1 MIASKLVVLALV
13 VLSAIAAADSFRG
26 DGEER
31 ALPRETTTARTTT
44 HALVGPAPEYVAA
57 GARMRTRIDRNGT
70 EFLTE
75 AQIDA
80 AFPAPLE
87 GLPFDIAHTA
97 VAPDG
102 TLALA
107 VYKLPPTGPIR
118 AAVEL
123 WRGRELVNAFNVPTG
138 TFGGGLGFT
147 SDGRHI
153 ATVTPDGRTAVLF
166 SRAGER
172 VGRIPVTSW

>member
-1 MIASKLVVLALV
+1 MTSRFV
-13 VLSAIAAADSFRG
+13 VLSVLVLAAVAAADSFRA
-26 DGEER
+26 EPNER
-31 ALPRETTTARTTT
+31 FIPAERTQSQR
-44 HALVGPAPEYVAA
+44 LVANPAPEYVAEGDA
-57 GARMRTRIDRNGT
+57 MRTHVSRRGREYLSAAD
-70 EFLTE
+70 
-75 AQIDA
+75 IDA

-87 GLPFDIAHTA
+87 GLPFDVAHLA

-107 VYKLPPTGPIR
+107 VYKLPATGPIR

-123 WRGRELVNAFNVPTG
+123 WRRGELVNAFVVPTG
-138 TFGGGLGFT
+138 TFGGGLGFAL
-147 SDGRHI
+147 DGRLV
-153 ATVTPDGRTAVLF
+153 ATVTPDGLTAVLF

>member
-1 MIASKLVVLALV
+1 MTSRLVILGVLVLAAV
-13 VLSAIAAADSFRG
+13 AAADSFRG
-26 DGEER
+26 DPKDRPLSSG
-31 ALPRETTTARTTT
+31 RTEGQR
-44 HALVGPAPEYVAA
+44 LVGNPVPEYVAS
-57 GARMRTRIDRNGT
+57 GESTRTRITRRGR
-70 EFLTE
+70 EYLTA

-87 GLPFDIAHTA
+87 GVPFDVAHLA

-107 VYKLPPTGPIR
+107 VYKLPATGPIR

-123 WRGRELVNAFNVPTG
+123 WREGELLSAFIVPTG

-147 SDGRHI
+147 ADGRAV
-153 ATVTPDGRTAVLF
+153 ATVTPDGNSAVLF
-166 SRAGER
+166 SREGER

>member
-1 MIASKLVVLALV
+1 MIASRLVVLGLV
-13 VLSAIAAADSFRG
+13 VLSAVAAADSFRG
-26 DGEER
+26 EGVER
-31 ALPRETTTARTTT
+31 TVSPERTTT
-44 HALVGPAPEYVAA
+44 HELVGPAPEYVAD
-57 GARMRTRIDRNGT
+57 GVGTRTRIDRNGR

-80 AFPAPLE
+80 AFPAPLD

-138 TFGGGLGFT
+138 AFGGGLGFT
-147 SDGRHI
+147 ADGRNV

>member
-1 MIASKLVVLALV
+1 MASRLIVLGVLVLMAV
-13 VLSAIAAADSFRG
+13 AAADSFRPEPKDRIVSAG
-26 DGEER
+26 RTEGER
-31 ALPRETTTARTTT
+31 LI
-44 HALVGPAPEYVAA
+44 GKPAPEYIAKGDKLRTYVTRRGRVHLSAA
-57 GARMRTRIDRNGT
+57 EID
-70 EFLTE
+70 E
-75 AQIDA
+75 

-87 GLPFDIAHTA
+87 GLPFDVAHLA

-107 VYKLPPTGPIR
+107 VYKLPATGPIR

-123 WRGRELVNAFNVPTG
+123 WRQGELVSAFIVPTG

-147 SDGRHI
+147 ADGRAV
-153 ATVTPDGRTAVLF
+153 ATVTPDGLTAVLF
-166 SRAGER
+166 SREGER